1 MKATNLLL
9 AGAVM
14 VASVPVFAA
23 NDEAGAAAQAQQPT
37 KVHVALN
44 TAPAGHVSHSL
55 TDRTARKY
63 PKAQKSEIKPEKLV
77 HERWVHDEDH
87 QY

>member
-23 NDEAGAAAQAQQPT
+23 NDEAPVAAQPAP
-37 KVHVALN
+37 VHVAMN
-44 TAPAGHVSHSL
+44 TAPAAKQHVPRSL

-63 PKAQKSEIKPEKLV
+63 PKAERSDAKPEKLV